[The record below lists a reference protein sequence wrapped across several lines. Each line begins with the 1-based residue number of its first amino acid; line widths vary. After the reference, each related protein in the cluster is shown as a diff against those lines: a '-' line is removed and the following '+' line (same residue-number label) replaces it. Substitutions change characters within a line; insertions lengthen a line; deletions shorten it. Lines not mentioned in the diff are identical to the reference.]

1 MKNTFLLILTVFNI
15 IGCSSSRMIQQYK
28 NPEIDVF
35 QANKVL
41 VIGLNSNAKLRTM
54 FEKEL
59 VAVLE
64 SEDVSA
70 VKSIDFFESSFTKEK
85 KTIKELNTI
94 ENKLLEAGFDAIL
107 LTKIIGKEKRFY
119 TTRLYYEYMKGNQ
132 TFEDYYYGNQ
142 YLYLKRKDKKE
153 DYLVYITETSL
164 YCICPEKEREL
175 LWRGEIEI
183 HEAKKMKKNIDEYIY
198 ILTKGLKEDELLLY
212 K

>member
-1 MKNTFLLILTVFNI
+1 MKNILLLILTVFSI

-35 QANKVL
+35 QANKIL
-41 VIGLNSNAKLRTM
+41 VIGLNSDAKLRTM

-59 VAVLE
+59 VAVLA
-64 SEDVSA
+64 SEDVNA
-70 VKSIDFFESSFTKEK
+70 VKSIDFFESSFTKEQ
-85 KTIKELNTI
+85 KTIQELNAI
-94 ENKLLEAGFDAIL
+94 EKKLLEAGFDAIL

-119 TTRLYYEYMKGNQ
+119 TSRLYYEYMKGNQ

-142 YLYLKRKDKKE
+142 YLYLKKKGKKE
-153 DYLVYITETSL
+153 DYVVYITETSL

-183 HEAKKMKKNIDEYIY
+183 HEAKKMKKNINEYIH
-198 ILTKGLKEDELLLY
+198 ILTKSLKEDELLFY